1 MFKKKKKKKKN
12 SVSTGGSSGGRRTS
26 GSRSSSASSKKTT
39 KKDKPVEKYTSSR
52 ALNEAV
58 ENGKTLEERLI
69 NLKAMLDEG
78 NITKEQYNDLSM
90 ALNPRYSYK

>member
-1 MFKKKKKKKKN
+1 M
-12 SVSTGGSSGGRRTS
+12 SGSSGGGSSTRTS
-26 GSRSSSASSKKTT
+26 SSSSKTT
-39 KKDKPVEKYTSSR
+39 TKTPSTSDKSVEKYTSSR

-58 ENGKTLEERLI
+58 ANGKTLEERLI

-78 NITKEQYNDLSM
+78 NITEKQYNDLSM

>member
-1 MFKKKKKKKKN
+1 M
-12 SVSTGGSSGGRRTS
+12 SSSGSSGGRRTS
-26 GSRSSSASSKKTT
+26 GSRSRSTSIKKTT

-58 ENGKTLEERLI
+58 ENGNTLEERLI

-78 NITKEQYNDLSM
+78 NITEKQYKDLSM